1 MKKASLIFRSMLMLA
16 LMCLPFALTSCEEKE
31 AEITGTI
38 VYSMGFETVNGDIG
52 EMATI
57 EYTYKNALG
66 ISNSLFTMTGKV
78 SECDQ
83 KIIDACKKAEAQ
95 LASHAFKGSFGFNV
109 KNNNTKKRIYF
120 YQIN

>member
-1 MKKASLIFRSMLMLA
+1 MKKASLIFKSMLMLA
-16 LMCLPFALTSCEEKE
+16 LMCVPFALTSCEEE
-31 AEITGTI
+31 EVVGTI
-38 VYSMGFETVNGDIG
+38 LYSTGFETVSGDLG

-95 LASHAFKGSFGFNV
+95 LASHTFKGSFGFYV
-109 KNNNTKKRIYF
+109 DNNNTKKRIYF